1 MTKTMKKECL
11 PGIWY
16 LAITLCVLLS
26 SLFRYDS
33 VWAQPTADAASPVS
47 DAVIKLVGFCQNP
60 QRGLDEKAAYLLI
73 DHVLKSK
80 PKKESALPGIQE
92 ATGAYYEFDTKVSFA
107 NFLQYSFNHQIPASL
122 TSPSSLRYS
131 IWNGQPGPSQ
141 KMPTSWKKISPV
153 GEPFILRGVQ
163 RDAITPDLTTGV
175 YYEYDL
181 QRILIL
187 LNYKGRQAL
196 ITISKQV
203 DKSSVGK
210 KGVILGSDDDWNY
223 YYSDEPGSAKTGLGW
238 VKSYIYD
245 FFSVAVYV
253 ETSPA
258 ENGVRSGFFQWI
270 RAGWSGVNFVQA
282 EHVIKGMKRYARNF
296 NAIMESSQLPP
307 AEKIAATYQRLA
319 SLPGADLR
327 QQYAALRQAQKA
339 LAVESG
345 KIRRSAETGKDLAG
359 SASKEQIMEELML
372 EYFKIAMGKNSLL
385 GEKQF
390 LALINF

>member
-1 MTKTMKKECL
+1 MKKKCL
-11 PGIWY
+11 SGLWY
-16 LAITLCVLLS
+16 LSIALCVLS
-26 SLFRYDS
+26 ASIFRYDLA
-33 VWAQPTADAASPVS
+33 WAQPAADAASPVS

-60 QRGLDEKAAYLLI
+60 QGGFDEKAAYVLI
-73 DHVLKSK
+73 DYVLKNK
-80 PKKESALPGIQE
+80 PKKELALPGIQE
-92 ATGAYYEFDTKVSFA
+92 ATGAYYEFDTKVNFA
-107 NFLQYSFNHQIPASL
+107 NFLKYSFNHQIPASL

-141 KMPTSWKKISPV
+141 RMPANWRKISPAD
-153 GEPFILRGVQ
+153 EPFILRGIQ

-181 QRILIL
+181 QKTLIL

-196 ITISKQV
+196 VTISKQV
-203 DKSSVGK
+203 DKSNVGK

-223 YYSDEPGSAKTGLGW
+223 YYSDEPGSARSGLGW

-253 ETSPA
+253 ETTPGD
-258 ENGVRSGFFQWI
+258 NGVRSGFFQWI

-296 NAIMESSQLPP
+296 NAIMESPQLPP
-307 AEKIAATYQRLA
+307 AEKIVATYQRLA
-319 SLPGADLR
+319 ALPGAELR
-327 QQYAALRQAQKA
+327 QQYTALREAQKA

-345 KIRRSAETGKDLAG
+345 KIKRPAEAGKDLA
-359 SASKEQIMEELML
+359 SSVSKEQIMEELML
-372 EYFKIAMGKNSLL
+372 EYFKISMGKNSLL
-385 GEKQF
+385 SAKQF
-390 LALINF
+390 LALISH